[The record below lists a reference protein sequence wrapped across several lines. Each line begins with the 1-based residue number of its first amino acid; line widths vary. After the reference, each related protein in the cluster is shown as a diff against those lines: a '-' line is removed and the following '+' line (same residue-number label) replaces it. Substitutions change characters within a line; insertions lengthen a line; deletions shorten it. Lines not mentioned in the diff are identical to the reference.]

1 MQRYGVFKAPLCKG
15 YARRRVSEANRR
27 KAALR
32 PEMSCLGLEP
42 RLRDCAKKVAHIP
55 ITIEKS

>member
-1 MQRYGVFKAPLCKG
+1 MCRCGKSVAPLCKG

-42 RLRDCAKKVAHIP
+42 RLRDCAKKVAHFP
-55 ITIEKS
+55 ITIEES